1 MNSWTSTDSNGTT
14 HSIGCK
20 AKSFGGP
27 EITVDTNTYRVKSS
41 NYFVNVVDYS
51 VDFPGANCH
60 VVMIG
65 KKARLAVNGTYQDDG
80 TTYEPVSSIPAWV
93 WVLVALSVIGGYFF
107 AGIIGL
113 LVGILMSSQ
122 YISAALQ
129 KNMKKVA
136 ISFVIFLV
144 IVIVFFVVVNMAVS
158 GLAASM

>member
-1 MNSWTSTDSNGTT
+1 M
-14 HSIGCK
+14 
-20 AKSFGGP
+20 
-27 EITVDTNTYRVKSS
+27 
-41 NYFVNVVDYS
+41 
-51 VDFPGANCH
+51 
-60 VVMIG
+60 
-65 KKARLAVNGTYQDDG
+65 
-80 TTYEPVSSIPAWV
+80 
-93 WVLVALSVIGGYFF
+93 SVIGGYFF